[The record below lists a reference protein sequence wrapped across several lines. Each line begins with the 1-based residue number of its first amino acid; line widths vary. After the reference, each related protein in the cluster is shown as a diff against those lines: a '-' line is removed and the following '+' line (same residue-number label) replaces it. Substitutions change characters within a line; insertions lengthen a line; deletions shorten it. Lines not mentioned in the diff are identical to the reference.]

1 MCLSQHFGNFNL
13 WRKILLTFSGICA
26 INFVLI
32 LRQYTYINR
41 QAISISQKAKWKI
54 KRLSSINIHCYYN
67 ILRDGQQ
74 FVLSTQTHTPTT
86 TPTQTPQSKVYWHLS
101 LYSNIN
107 WTRGQKGGTTTD
119 RGLAKAA
126 LQSKARKST
135 IKCK

>member
-1 MCLSQHFGNFNL
+1 MSIFYVLITTFWQFQFVT
-13 WRKILLTFSGICA
+13 KILLTFSGICA

-32 LRQYTYINR
+32 LRQYTSINR

-74 FVLSTQTHTPTT
+74 FVLSTPTPTQ
-86 TPTQTPQSKVYWHLS
+86 TQTPQSKVYWHLS

-107 WTRGQKGGTTTD
+107 WTRGQKGEQQRIGD
-119 RGLAKAA
+119 
-126 LQSKARKST
+126 LQRQLCNQKQESQQ
-135 IKCK
+135 